1 MDMDNVIHSYENYRE
16 KNRLTT
22 NNARKIE
29 FITTI
34 KAFNDIFP
42 PNAKILDCAAGTG
55 AYALYLADK
64 GFHVTATDLTPR
76 HIEYINNQ
84 LKQKPY
90 SMQTNILDARDLSIF
105 DNESFDIVLNMGP
118 FYHLVDAADRE
129 KCMNEGLRVLK
140 CGGLF
145 ITAYISRFSV
155 FPYVATSDSNYINIE
170 LANQLYKTGMLRHDD
185 PNCFWTD
192 TYYASPDEMERCYKD
207 RSLEIVDHFAQDG
220 IAPLMGRVIDK
231 WDASQFETWCKYHY
245 LSCREKSTIG
255 SSNHVMIIGRK

>member
-16 KNRLTT
+16 ENRLTT

-34 KAFNDIFP
+34 RAFNDIFP

-145 ITAYISRFSV
+145 ITAYI
-155 FPYVATSDSNYINIE
+155 
-170 LANQLYKTGMLRHDD
+170 LHK
-185 PNCFWTD
+185 
-192 TYYASPDEMERCYKD
+192 
-207 RSLEIVDHFAQDG
+207 
-220 IAPLMGRVIDK
+220 
-231 WDASQFETWCKYHY
+231 
-245 LSCREKSTIG
+245 
-255 SSNHVMIIGRK
+255 

>member
-1 MDMDNVIHSYENYRE
+1 MSAHSIVIRRGVHEKTKITVMFVTHDIRE
-16 KNRLTT
+16 
-22 NNARKIE
+22 
-29 FITTI
+29 
-34 KAFNDIFP
+34 
-42 PNAKILDCAAGTG
+42 
-55 AYALYLADK
+55 ALYLADK

-145 ITAYISRFSV
+145 ITAYILHKYV
-155 FPYVATSDSNYINIE
+155 F
-170 LANQLYKTGMLRHDD
+170 
-185 PNCFWTD
+185 CF
-192 TYYASPDEMERCYKD
+192 PLCCYF
-207 RSLEIVDHFAQDG
+207 RQ
-220 IAPLMGRVIDK
+220 
-231 WDASQFETWCKYHY
+231 
-245 LSCREKSTIG
+245 
-255 SSNHVMIIGRK
+255 